1 MLSLAPLLAG
11 RVVGAGVVSR
21 RLDCAATVTVDR
33 HHRGRGIRFAE
44 GTDLPSCQAAWRTP
58 IRRIILTL
66 NAPPTMLGC
75 EVRFAYAG
83 DGHVDRRT
91 NLSDIEKSASIMK
104 SISASIIVLSGSGLV
119 AVGPFVRHGDTST
132 FVMLVG
138 RALALAGLVGWYSTL
153 RSSDDS

>member
-1 MLSLAPLLAG
+1 
-11 RVVGAGVVSR
+11 
-21 RLDCAATVTVDR
+21 
-33 HHRGRGIRFAE
+33 
-44 GTDLPSCQAAWRTP
+44 
-58 IRRIILTL
+58 
-66 NAPPTMLGC
+66 MLGC